1 MAIQIINCPSCDT
14 FLLEDTAECP
24 ECGHVVHAVRAEETQ
39 RHSLP
44 TDAAVDGDM
53 EACPKCGE
61 TCRQGLVR
69 CWSCGSF
76 LRSDI
81 EASFLRRRE
90 AAPIGTVQTFD
101 LEVIEESSITDA
113 TPARRRHMA
122 TPESLLAAAPMAS
135 EEDQDDGFELAG
147 DVHMSEA
154 DDDAFDLAETVELRS
169 DGGDSEFSVEP
180 TFRLQE
186 PTYNLLADAA
196 SIESLP
202 SMDEESGDDD
212 LDAIPLMSSEA
223 SSENNQTADTFAPL
237 EPAKEEPTAPQV
249 SPEDE
254 LLKIAAAEEVEIAR
268 ARKGATSQATFVVYC
283 PQGHRIRVREKFRG
297 KTGKCPKCESAFV
310 VPQKPK
316 PNAKKKTDPE
326 MAAVTASGSATT
338 ASSGRYATWLADVR
352 LHTVVPEKLKLKAD
366 SLLNEFQPV
375 DVGLGAEDLLLVTL
389 VGSAGMFG
397 SNLKKKPA
405 IRAAM
410 LEQLAKPDA
419 SLDGLAV
426 ATKRQYA
433 KETFAQ
439 LTIVQPA
446 PLDSESLFGNIPVFG
461 GGRIA
466 VRLPKGPDDKYA
478 QYLSFALSEFR
489 TFARALHS
497 ACGIEGFGANTE
509 IPLADHYE
517 TFKCHYSDNSVRDLA
532 SIGYYRT
539 DPSFKIEIGGWKCS
553 GCGLIVSEEARKK
566 EKLGG
571 LNGKGLAKAK
581 CPKCTQKFGS
591 NGLVQLAAT
600 EGAAATA
607 SGGEATSGEVAAD

>member
-39 RHSLP
+39 RRSLP

-76 LRSDI
+76 LRADI
-81 EASFLRRRE
+81 EASYIRRRE
-90 AAPIGTVQTFD
+90 AAPNETMLTFD
-101 LEVIEESSITDA
+101 LEVIEESSVNDDA
-113 TPARRRHMA
+113 PARQRHLA
-122 TPESLLAAAPMAS
+122 TPESLLASAPMAS
-135 EEDQDDGFELAG
+135 EEDQDDDFELSG
-147 DVHMSEA
+147 DMQLSEA
-154 DDDAFDLAETVELRS
+154 DDDAFDLAETVQLRM
-169 DGGDSEFSVEP
+169 GGDDSQFAEEP
-180 TFRLQE
+180 TFRLQG
-186 PTYNLLADAA
+186 ADEDVA
-196 SIESLP
+196 SETIP
-202 SMDEESGDDD
+202 SMTDGGGD
-212 LDAIPLMSSEA
+212 LDAIPLMTSEA
-223 SSENNQTADTFAPL
+223 NAVESFSEDALAPIKSAN
-237 EPAKEEPTAPQV
+237 PAATVPEV
-249 SPEDE
+249 SPDEE

-268 ARKGATSQATFVVYC
+268 ARKGVTTKETFVVYC

-310 VPQKPK
+310 VPAKPK

-326 MAAVTASGSATT
+326 MAAVTTGGSA
-338 ASSGRYATWLADVR
+338 ASVGTGRYAHWLADVR
-352 LHTVVPEKLKLKAD
+352 LHTVVPEKLKLKAE
-366 SLLNEFQPV
+366 SLLNEFQSV
-375 DVGLGAEDLLLVTL
+375 DVGVAAEDLALVTL

-405 IRAAM
+405 VRAAM
-410 LEQLAKPDA
+410 LEQLAKTEGA
-419 SLDGLAV
+419 LDGLTV

-439 LTIVQPA
+439 LSIVQPA

-461 GGRIA
+461 AGRIA
-466 VRLPKGPDDKYA
+466 VRLPKGPEDKYA
-478 QYLSFALSEFR
+478 QYLSFSLSEFR
-489 TFARALHS
+489 TFARALR
-497 ACGIEGFGANTE
+497 AVGGLDDFGTNTE
-509 IPLADHYE
+509 IPLTDHYE
-517 TFKCHYSDNSVRDLA
+517 TYKCHYSEAPVRDLA
-532 SIGYYRT
+532 SIDYYRK

-591 NGLVQLAAT
+591 NALVQLAPT
-600 EGAAATA
+600 AATT
-607 SGGEATSGEVAAD
+607 TSPGPNGEVASAEAAAD

>member
-1 MAIQIINCPSCDT
+1 MAIQIINCPSCET

-39 RHSLP
+39 RRSLP

-76 LRSDI
+76 LRADI
-81 EASFLRRRE
+81 EASYMRRRE
-90 AAPIGTVQTFD
+90 AAPNETMPTFD
-101 LEVIEESSITDA
+101 LEVIEESSVNDDG
-113 TPARRRHMA
+113 PVRHRHMA
-122 TPESLLAAAPMAS
+122 TPESLLASAPMAS
-135 EEDQDDGFELAG
+135 EEDQDDDFELSG
-147 DVHMSEA
+147 DMQLSEA
-154 DDDAFDLAETVELRS
+154 DDDAFDLAETVQLRM
-169 DGGDSEFSVEP
+169 GGDDSQFAEEP
-180 TFRLQE
+180 TFRLQGAE
-186 PTYNLLADAA
+186 EHAA
-196 SIESLP
+196 SEAIP
-202 SMDEESGDDD
+202 SMTDVAGAGD
-212 LDAIPLMSSEA
+212 LDAIPLMSSEVTAAESLAGDLLAPIKSA
-223 SSENNQTADTFAPL
+223 SETRIVP
-237 EPAKEEPTAPQV
+237 EV

-268 ARKGATSQATFVVYC
+268 ARKGATAQETFVVYC

-310 VPQKPK
+310 VPAKPK
-316 PNAKKKTDPE
+316 PNAKKKTDSE
-326 MAAVTASGSATT
+326 MAVVAAGGSA
-338 ASSGRYATWLADVR
+338 ASTNTGRYVQWLADVR

-366 SLLNEFQPV
+366 SLLNDFQPV
-375 DVGLGAEDLLLVTL
+375 DVGLSADDLLLVTL

-419 SLDGLAV
+419 TLDGLAV
-426 ATKRQYA
+426 ATKRQYVQA
-433 KETFAQ
+433 TLGQ
-439 LTIVQPA
+439 LMLVQPA

-461 GGRIA
+461 AGRIA
-466 VRLPKGPDDKYA
+466 VRLPKSPEDKRA

-489 TFARALHS
+489 TFAQALQS
-497 ACGIEGFGANTE
+497 VGGLDGFGANTE
-509 IPLADHYE
+509 IPLTDHYE
-517 TFKCHYSDNSVRDLA
+517 TYKCHYSAVPVRDLA
-532 SIGYYRT
+532 SIDYYRK
-539 DPSFKIEIGGWKCS
+539 DPSFKIEIAGWKCS

-571 LNGKGLAKAK
+571 LNGIGLAKAK

-591 NGLVQLAAT
+591 NALVQLAAT
-600 EGAAATA
+600 AATA
-607 SGGEATSGEVAAD
+607 TTPAPNGEVASAEAAAD

>member
-14 FLLEDTAECP
+14 FLLDDTAECP

-39 RHSLP
+39 RRSLP
-44 TDAAVDGDM
+44 TDAAVDDDM

-76 LRSDI
+76 LKAEI
-81 EASFLRRRE
+81 EASYLSRRKS
-90 AAPIGTVQTFD
+90 APISTVQTFD
-101 LEVIEESSITDA
+101 LEVIEESSVSDA
-113 TPARRRHMA
+113 APARRRHLA
-122 TPESLLAAAPMAS
+122 TPESFLAAAPLAS
-135 EEDQDDGFELAG
+135 EEDQDDDFELAG

-154 DDDAFDLAETVELRS
+154 DDDAFDLADTVQLRME
-169 DGGDSEFSVEP
+169 GDDSQFADEP
-180 TFRLQE
+180 TFRQQE
-186 PTYNLLADAA
+186 PAYSLLGTA
-196 SIESLP
+196 SAKLHP
-202 SMDEESGDDD
+202 AMVEELSGGD
-212 LDAIPLMSSEA
+212 LDTIPLMSPET
-223 SSENNQTADTFAPL
+223 SSETNPIADTFAPL
-237 EPAKEEPTAPQV
+237 APAKVEPAAPAAPDV
-249 SPEDE
+249 SADDE

-268 ARKGATSQATFVVYC
+268 ARKGATSQPTFVVFC

-297 KTGKCPKCESAFV
+297 KSGKCPKCESAFV
-310 VPQKPK
+310 VPSKPK

-326 MAAVTASGSATT
+326 LAVITGSAAGT
-338 ASSGRYATWLADVR
+338 GRFAEWLTDIR

-366 SLLNEFQPV
+366 SLLNDFQPV
-375 DVGLGAEDLLLVTL
+375 DVGLSANELLLVTL

-405 IRAAM
+405 IRSAM
-410 LEQLAKPDA
+410 LEHLAKPDA
-419 SLDGLAV
+419 TLDGLAV

-433 KETFAQ
+433 KETLAQ
-439 LTIVQPA
+439 LTLVQPA

-466 VRLPKGPDDKYA
+466 VRLPKSSEDKYA
-478 QYLSFALSEFR
+478 QYLSFVLSEFR
-489 TFARALHS
+489 TFTQALHS
-497 ACGIEGFGANTE
+497 VCGIEGFGTNTE
-509 IPLADHYE
+509 IPLTDHYE
-517 TFKCHYSDNSVRDLA
+517 TFKCHYSENPVRDLA
-532 SIGYYRT
+532 SIGYYRN
-539 DPSFKIEIGGWKCS
+539 DPNFKIEIGGWKCA

-591 NGLVQLAAT
+591 NALVQLAAT
-600 EGAAATA
+600 QGASASARTSEAAT
-607 SGGEATSGEVAAD
+607 GEAPSIE

>member
-39 RHSLP
+39 RRSLP
-44 TDAAVDGDM
+44 TDAAVDDDM

-76 LRSDI
+76 LKAEI
-81 EASFLRRRE
+81 EASYLSRRKS
-90 AAPIGTVQTFD
+90 APISTVQTFD
-101 LEVIEESSITDA
+101 LEVIEESSVTDA
-113 TPARRRHMA
+113 APARRRHLA
-122 TPESLLAAAPMAS
+122 TPESFLATAPLAS
-135 EEDQDDGFELAG
+135 EEDQDDDFELAG

-154 DDDAFDLAETVELRS
+154 DDDAFDLAETVQLRIE
-169 DGGDSEFSVEP
+169 GDDSKFTDEP

-186 PTYNLLADAA
+186 PAY
-196 SIESLP
+196 SLP
-202 SMDEESGDDD
+202 GTAGTAPAELHPAMIEELGGGD
-212 LDAIPLMSSEA
+212 LDTIPLMSSEV
-223 SSENNQTADTFAPL
+223 SSENNPIADTFAPL
-237 EPAKEEPTAPQV
+237 EPAKVEPAAPQV

-268 ARKGATSQATFVVYC
+268 ARKGATSQATFVVFC

-297 KTGKCPKCESAFV
+297 KSGKCPKCESAFV
-310 VPQKPK
+310 VPSKPK

-326 MAAVTASGSATT
+326 LAVITAGGSAAT
-338 ASSGRYATWLADVR
+338 GRFAEWLTDVR

-366 SLLNEFQPV
+366 SLLNDFQPV
-375 DVGLGAEDLLLVTL
+375 DVGLGADELLLVTL

-405 IRAAM
+405 IRSAM
-410 LEQLAKPDA
+410 LEHLAKSDA
-419 SLDGLAV
+419 TLDGLAV

-433 KETFAQ
+433 KETLTQ
-439 LTIVQPA
+439 LTLVQPA
-446 PLDSESLFGNIPVFG
+446 PVDSESLFGNIPVFG

-466 VRLPKGPDDKYA
+466 VRLPKGPEDKYA
-478 QYLSFALSEFR
+478 QYLSFVLSEFR
-489 TFARALHS
+489 TFTQALHS
-497 ACGIEGFGANTE
+497 VCGIEGFGTNTE
-509 IPLADHYE
+509 IPLTDHYE
-517 TFKCHYSDNSVRDLA
+517 SFKCHYSESAVRDLA
-532 SIGYYRT
+532 SIGYYRN
-539 DPSFKIEIGGWKCS
+539 DPSFKIEIGGWKCA

-591 NGLVQLAAT
+591 NALVQLAVT
-600 EGAAATA
+600 EAAASTT
-607 SGGEATSGEVAAD
+607 SGGEAASGQTAAG